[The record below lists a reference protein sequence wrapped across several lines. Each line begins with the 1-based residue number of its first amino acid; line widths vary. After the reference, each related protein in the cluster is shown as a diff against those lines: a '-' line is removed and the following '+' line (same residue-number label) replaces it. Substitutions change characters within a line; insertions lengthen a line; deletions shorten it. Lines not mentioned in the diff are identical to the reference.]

1 MYNSISMDMVEGPVS
16 KVGIKFIVN
25 FYKVETIWGGEDRG
39 PDGIIS
45 GVRQKLRSSSS
56 KYFK

>member
-1 MYNSISMDMVEGPVS
+1 MDMVEGPVS

-25 FYKVETIWGGEDRG
+25 FYEVETIRGGEDRG